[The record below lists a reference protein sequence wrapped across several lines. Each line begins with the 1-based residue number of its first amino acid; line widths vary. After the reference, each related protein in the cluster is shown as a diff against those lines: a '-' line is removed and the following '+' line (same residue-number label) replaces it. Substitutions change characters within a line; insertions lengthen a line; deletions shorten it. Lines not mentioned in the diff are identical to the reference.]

1 MGIERGEKEGGAG
14 ESRMGLG
21 EGVQEVKKKKAHCLE
36 AVGLW
41 G

>member
-1 MGIERGEKEGGAG
+1 LKRKWKKRVRSGVER
-14 ESRMGLG
+14 RMGKV
-21 EGVQEVKKKKAHCLE
+21 EKKKAHCLE